1 MPIFLWFSTLV
12 LIWCIYQA
20 YRLLT
25 NYNRASRLGVPTV
38 CVPIS
43 PDNALWIALETS
55 FTSVF
60 KYIPFDAFSC
70 TRYCRLGWEF
80 HDRFRTYS
88 RLGDVFML
96 VTPDRNWLYV
106 GEAEAVNDIL
116 SRGREFGS
124 AAWMMNALNVFGPNI
139 ATADGADWQR
149 QRKLT
154 AAPFNEQKS
163 KFVWAEALRQA
174 TDMRQWWERH
184 ENGLSSTSDD
194 TRTLALDVLAYAG
207 FQKSY
212 PFQGKTHQS
221 NQPITYRDSLSIIL
235 QNILVIIVLPPF
247 LFHIPFLPRRWKRIG
262 AAVTYFTEHMHDQV
276 AQEKGLMESGKQG
289 SGTLISNLVRAS
301 EEVGTGTV
309 RPNLKPLSNP
319 EILGNIFVFNF
330 AGHDTTAI
338 SLAYSV
344 LLLVAHPEVQDWIGE
359 ELRFHLRGEESNGW
373 DYELSFPKLQ
383 RCLAVLLETLRLYNP
398 LPGIP
403 KYTGSQPRSLTVR
416 GTNLHVP
423 ADTVVSLHLMSLH
436 TQPRYWGHDS
446 LTWRPS
452 RWIVNESETVPS
464 DISTRLGQEMLFVP
478 KKGSFIAWSEG
489 MRSCPGKRLAQV
501 EFVGVMAALFRDNRA
516 APVPKPG
523 ESLGAAKERLLNIVK
538 DSNVELLLQMRN
550 PNDALVKW
558 FRR

>member
-1 MPIFLWFSTLV
+1 T
-12 LIWCIYQA
+12 A
-20 YRLLT
+20 
-25 NYNRASRLGVPTV
+25 
-38 CVPIS
+38 
-43 PDNALWIALETS
+43 D
-55 FTSVF
+55 
-60 KYIPFDAFSC
+60 
-70 TRYCRLGWEF
+70 
-80 HDRFRTYS
+80 
-88 RLGDVFML
+88 
-96 VTPDRNWLYV
+96 
-106 GEAEAVNDIL
+106 
-116 SRGREFGS
+116 
-124 AAWMMNALNVFGPNI
+124 ALNVFGPNI

-235 QNILVIIVLPPF
+235 QNILLIIVLPPF
-247 LFHIPFLPRRWKRIG
+247 VFRIPFLPRRWKRIG

-301 EEVGTGTV
+301 EEVGTGTA
-309 RPNLKPLSNP
+309 RSNLKPLSNP

-383 RCLAVLLETLRLYNP
+383 RCLAVL
-398 LPGIP
+398 
-403 KYTGSQPRSLTVR
+403 
-416 GTNLHVP
+416 
-423 ADTVVSLHLMSLH
+423 VS
-436 TQPRYWGHDS
+436 
-446 LTWRPS
+446 
-452 RWIVNESETVPS
+452 
-464 DISTRLGQEMLFVP
+464 
-478 KKGSFIAWSEG
+478 
-489 MRSCPGKRLAQV
+489 
-501 EFVGVMAALFRDNRA
+501 
-516 APVPKPG
+516 
-523 ESLGAAKERLLNIVK
+523 
-538 DSNVELLLQMRN
+538 
-550 PNDALVKW
+550 
-558 FRR
+558 